1 MTEYDD
7 YIKNLSSYEWDESLK
22 IGYKTLFTILIT
34 HSKLKC
40 YNLYLHKFEKQL
52 GYKQRKYTKLIF
64 YYYWGYKRK

>member
-40 YNLYLHKFEKQL
+40 YN
-52 GYKQRKYTKLIF
+52 YTYTNL
-64 YYYWGYKRK
+64 RNN